1 MYGSHLSAISHID
14 TGAGDTDGNSL
25 QWNRR
30 RSGMSRR
37 ETEVRFSSS
46 GAEGLVSHGRDPFLL
61 SLGLGAQNY
70 PEGLTE
76 PVTGW
81 GT

>member
-1 MYGSHLSAISHID
+1 MHGSHLSAISHID

-30 RSGMSRR
+30 RSGTSRR
-37 ETEVRFSSS
+37 ENEVRVSSS
-46 GAEGLVSHGRDPFLL
+46 GVEGLMSQERNPFLL
-61 SLGLGAQNY
+61 PLGLGAWNY
-70 PEGLTE
+70 PEGLTG